1 MQDVTIVTFF
11 ADGADAP
18 SVAVL
23 EGHVPANEVPMA
35 SDAFK
40 GSAQLGVCYT
50 QVQTD
55 FRPKISEKVTVE
67 VAQIATAN
75 WRKDGDWTVDGP
87 SGV

>member
-23 EGHVPANEVPMA
+23 EGHVPANEVPMQPG
-35 SDAFK
+35 AFK

-50 QVQTD
+50 QVQTG
-55 FRPKISEKVTVE
+55 FRPQVSEKVTVQT
-67 VAQIATAN
+67 VQIAMQN